1 MFFLQL
7 IIILFLI
14 FTIYNIINIQKY
26 NKNGF
31 IVELK
36 ENDPEKIKDSL
47 LLLNPILLN
56 IKNESIFFID
66 LINNNLN
73 YIINSYSFKK
83 INELEQIQILKN
95 NNVCEDLNLKEKI
108 NFNLDIF
115 EDFYV
120 PLLFNKKHY
129 LSIFKGYNIIPLQF
143 CKHNVNIIYILEGKI
158 TLYLFNPKHKNDI
171 INKNLESIKKYAHKY
186 FLEKDNFFIIPPN
199 WYYIQ
204 ESNDTVLQ
212 YYIESDNYLTYLYN
226 LIR

>member
-7 IIILFLI
+7 IIILLLI
-14 FTIYNIINIQKY
+14 FIIYNIINIQKY